1 MKADDFRSFS
11 KEELNKQIADM
22 RKQLFHQRMDLHSN
36 QLQDTNKIR
45 KTKRDIARAI
55 TVLGEMEKEE
65 NTVQAGEAS

>member
-11 KEELNKQIADM
+11 VEELEKQIADL
-22 RKQLFHQRMDLHSN
+22 RKQTFRNRMDLHSN

-55 TVLGEMEKEE
+55 TVLNQMKRESGI
-65 NTVQAGEAS
+65 QS